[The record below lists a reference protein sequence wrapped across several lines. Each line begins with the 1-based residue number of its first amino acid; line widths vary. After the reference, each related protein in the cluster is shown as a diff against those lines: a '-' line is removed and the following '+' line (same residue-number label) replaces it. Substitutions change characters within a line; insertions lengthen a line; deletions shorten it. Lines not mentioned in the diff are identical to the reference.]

1 MIEKLWKKHFPA
13 ISPDLQFMDTHLE
26 KLYQSEMRLGS
37 TFISFA
43 GIAIFLCCIG
53 LFGMVYFD
61 LEQRTK
67 EIAVRKILGATIKD
81 LLTLLNSSFIKIVII
96 ANVLIWPAAYYVIK
110 EWLNGFYYRV
120 ELSYWP
126 FAVAMSIS
134 LLITLFTVSLQAIKT
149 VKRSPVKALKYE

>member
-1 MIEKLWKKHFPA
+1 MIEQLWKKHFPN
-13 ISPDLQFMDTHLE
+13 IPFDLQFMDVHLE
-26 KLYQSEMRLGS
+26 KLYQSEMRLGA

-67 EIAVRKILGATIKD
+67 EIAVRKILGASIKD

-96 ANVLIWPAAYYVIK
+96 ANVLIWPAAYYLIK
-110 EWLNGFYYRV
+110 EWLNGFHYRIDV
-120 ELSYWP
+120 SYWP
-126 FAVAMSIS
+126 FIIAMGIS
-134 LLITLFTVSLQAIKT
+134 LVLTLITVSFQALKT
-149 VKRSPVKALKYE
+149 VKKSPVDALKYE